1 MTTMQY
7 WMNMWSFLEILG
19 IAKMGYYGEVMDESG
34 VWGMLSLVWL
44 GGWGGWTV
52 ITSQDGP
59 PLIHSP
65 MLNHPL

>member
-1 MTTMQY
+1 
-7 WMNMWSFLEILG
+7 
-19 IAKMGYYGEVMDESG
+19 MDESG